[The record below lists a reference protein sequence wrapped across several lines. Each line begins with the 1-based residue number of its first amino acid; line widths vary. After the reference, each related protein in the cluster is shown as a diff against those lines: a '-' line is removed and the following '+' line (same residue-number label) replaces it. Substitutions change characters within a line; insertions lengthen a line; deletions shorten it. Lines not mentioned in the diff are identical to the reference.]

1 MNAIQRV
8 PTSFHVRRDF
18 DGLREAANRYAAD
31 NYTAG
36 VAEGWRQAR
45 KESDSAAIVYLIFGT
60 CFGVVLTIVAAGVVL

>member
-1 MNAIQRV
+1 MNAARL
-8 PTSFHVRRDF
+8 PSTFHLLREYE
-18 DGLREAANRYAAD
+18 LTREAANRYAAD

-45 KESDSAAIVYLIFGT
+45 KESDAAAIVYLIFGT

>member
-1 MNAIQRV
+1 MNAARL
-8 PTSFHVRRDF
+8 PSTFNLLREYE
-18 DGLREAANRYAAD
+18 LTREAANRYAAD

>member
-1 MNAIQRV
+1 MSAARLPSTFNL
-8 PTSFHVRRDF
+8 F
-18 DGLREAANRYAAD
+18 REHETMIAQAKRYAAD

-45 KESDSAAIVYLIFGT
+45 KESDAAAIVYLIFGT